1 MAQFKYK
8 AMDSVGTTKS
18 GIIEADTQGEA
29 VVALRNKGLLVIE
42 VNEDK
47 GLFGLGG
54 GKSFSSNLRSRGADR
69 GKVKGQE
76 LAIFCRQ
83 LATLVNAG
91 VNVLDA
97 LSDVSQMVQNPY
109 FSRVL
114 LKVCE
119 EVKGGKDLSEAL
131 LSYPKIFNNAF
142 VSMIKVGEK
151 AGQLA
156 QVLSDL
162 AAYTESSV
170 KLRAKIKSAASYPVF
185 VGTFFVLVFFGI
197 VFILIPKF
205 EEMFLSFG
213 AELPLPTRMVMAVS
227 HFFVDHL
234 LLTIAFLALLYIIFK
249 VLTKNPEGKRKWH
262 QFFFKIPIFAPIY
275 TKMVFARFFQTLS
288 TLVKSGVD
296 IITSLEIATT
306 TVNNTYVTK
315 ILDEIRNTIIAGEQ
329 FSTGM
334 DQYQLFPKMIVRMTA
349 VGEKSG
355 QVQEMFDKITDYYT
369 DEVDTAVATL
379 SSVVE
384 PVLIIFL
391 GFVVGIAVIALYL
404 PIFSMANAMSGGM

>member
-1 MAQFKYK
+1 MAKFKYK
-8 AMDSVGTTKS
+8 AMDVNGDTKE
-18 GIIEADTQGEA
+18 GIIESDTQGEA
-29 VVALRNKGLLVIE
+29 VISLRNKGLLVMEI
-42 VNEDK
+42 NENR
-47 GLFGLGG
+47 GLFGIGG
-54 GKSFSSNLRSRGADR
+54 GNSFSSSLRSRGADK

-91 VNVLDA
+91 VNILDA
-97 LSDVSQMVQNPY
+97 LSDVAQMVQNPY

-119 EVKGGKDLSEAL
+119 EVKGGKDLSAAL
-131 LSYPKIFNNAF
+131 LAYPKIFNNAF

-170 KLRAKIKSAASYPVF
+170 KLRAKIKSAASYPIF

-227 HFFVDHL
+227 NFFVSNIPL
-234 LLTIAFLALLYIIFK
+234 VLGVLAVLFIIFK
-249 VLTKNPEGKRKWH
+249 
-262 QFFFKIPIFAPIY
+262 I
-275 TKMVFARFFQTLS
+275 
-288 TLVKSGVD
+288 
-296 IITSLEIATT
+296 
-306 TVNNTYVTK
+306 
-315 ILDEIRNTIIAGEQ
+315 
-329 FSTGM
+329 
-334 DQYQLFPKMIVRMTA
+334 
-349 VGEKSG
+349 
-355 QVQEMFDKITDYYT
+355 QESDTD
-369 DEVDTAVATL
+369 
-379 SSVVE
+379 
-384 PVLIIFL
+384 
-391 GFVVGIAVIALYL
+391 
-404 PIFSMANAMSGGM
+404 